1 MKIKQGSVKVNDLIN
16 PTLDS
21 APYFSYLI
29 DSMGETERQKGYE
42 ITVRE
47 HFSGD
52 VIWSSGKVI
61 TEKRYGKA

>member
-29 DSMGETERQKGYE
+29 DSMGETE
-42 ITVRE
+42 
-47 HFSGD
+47 
-52 VIWSSGKVI
+52 
-61 TEKRYGKA
+61 